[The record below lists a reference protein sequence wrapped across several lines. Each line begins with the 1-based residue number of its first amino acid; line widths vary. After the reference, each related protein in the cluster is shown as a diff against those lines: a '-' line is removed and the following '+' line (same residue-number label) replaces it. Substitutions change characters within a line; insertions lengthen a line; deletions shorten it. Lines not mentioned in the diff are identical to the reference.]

1 MVVQPSLCGTW
12 SETLKTVSIFPTC
25 RLAIKLHCCDSWSDT
40 QVTLYLSGEPGG
52 LVVESLTPE
61 REVGGLIPT
70 PAVLC
75 P

>member
-1 MVVQPSLCGTW
+1 MLFVNCLSHIQ
-12 SETLKTVSIFPTC
+12 
-25 RLAIKLHCCDSWSDT
+25 
-40 QVTLYLSGEPGG
+40 SGEHGG

-70 PAVLC
+70 SAVLC